1 MRLRGV
7 TTNLLKKIIITLLV
21 ALGYLYGAFG
31 LSKTEAAELIRVAL
45 VHGQATAELSC
56 ESDFEVQSG
65 GEKTILSKGKYFL
78 HVVEGKLVMEQGAA
92 KLVQAPTISTP
103 TASQAVVSNKPVPRE
118 PKQEQKKPTPSRVAD
133 KQQFTF
139 GSTLYLNALEGKASP
154 KVNQRAYKGYLRALA
169 DNGKI
174 LIVNYVDLEQ
184 FLASVL
190 PAKTMVVWPDE
201 AIKAQA
207 VAARSYALYHKQLN
221 RNKQYDLTANDKELP
236 YEGTGPRIEKA
247 GVTKLITATRGQYL
261 ADAQGLPIEAV
272 TTSSSGGLT
281 EAASGAWGRTV
292 SYLQSVVDYD
302 SDSPDY
308 KWEQRATPALLEGQL
323 AQRGYTVGQLNSVR
337 LSPLDAPD
345 DDRTAT
351 GRVRYIILSGSA
363 GTVKISGA
371 ELADIIGLKST
382 LFDVETGTPPPETLK
397 VPIED
402 RYGFE
407 VGSKDID
414 IKVKEDERPVW
425 NRLLRS
431 YHMLSGGKEE
441 KIIFHGR
448 GRGTGLGLSAWGAR
462 GMVVANEKTTHAQI
476 LEHYYPGTGLV
487 TVK

>member
-1 MRLRGV
+1 ML
-7 TTNLLKKIIITLLV
+7 LLKKIIITFLV
-21 ALGYLYGAFG
+21 ALSYLYGAFG
-31 LSKTEAAELIRVAL
+31 LSKSEAAELIRVAL
-45 VHGQATAELSC
+45 VHDQATAELSC
-56 ESDFEVQSG
+56 DSDFEVQSG
-65 GEKTILSKGKYFL
+65 SNKSILPKGKYFL
-78 HVVEGKLVMEQGAA
+78 HIVDGKFVMDEQHA
-92 KLVQAPTISTP
+92 
-103 TASQAVVSNKPVPRE
+103 
-118 PKQEQKKPTPSRVAD
+118 
-133 KQQFTF
+133 F
-139 GSTLYLNALEGKASP
+139 GSTISVHALAGKALP
-154 KVNQRAYKGYLRALA
+154 RLNQRSYKGYLRALA

-201 AIKAQA
+201 GIKAQA
-207 VAARSYALYHKQLN
+207 IAARSYALYNKRLN
-221 RNKQYDLTANDKELP
+221 HGKQYDLTANDQELP

-247 GVTKLITATRGQYL
+247 GITKLIMATRGQYL
-261 ADAQGLPIEAV
+261 VDAQGLPVEAV

-281 EAASGAWGRTV
+281 EAASGAWGREI
-292 SYLQSVVDYD
+292 SYLKSVADYD

-308 KWEQRATPALLEGQL
+308 QWEYRATPALLEGQL
-323 AQRGYTVGQLNSVR
+323 AQRGYTVGKLNSVR
-337 LSPLDAPD
+337 LSPLDTPD
-345 DDRTAT
+345 EDRTAT
-351 GRVRYIILSGSA
+351 GRVRYLILSGSA

-371 ELADIIGLKST
+371 ELAEIIGLKST
-382 LFDVETGTPPPETLK
+382 LFDLETGTPPPETLK

-441 KIIFHGR
+441 KIIFHGK

-462 GMVVANEKTTHAQI
+462 GMVVNNEKTTYAQI
-476 LEHYYPGTGLV
+476 LEHYYPGTRLV